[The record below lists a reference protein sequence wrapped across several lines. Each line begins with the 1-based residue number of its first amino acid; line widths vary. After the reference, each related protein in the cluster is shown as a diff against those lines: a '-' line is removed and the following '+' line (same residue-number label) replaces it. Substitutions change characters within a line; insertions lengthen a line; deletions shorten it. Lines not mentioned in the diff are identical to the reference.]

1 MKKLITLALMILWAG
16 LAFSQDPTTDKAVKA
31 FQTGNSKELASLFA
45 DNLDVVI
52 EDVNDIYSR
61 EQAEQIVKKF
71 FEKNAAKSFKINA
84 SGTTPLGLIYRIG
97 ELETA
102 NGKFKVEFKLKKVGE
117 NNLISQLEI
126 EKQ

>member
-1 MKKLITLALMILWAG
+1 MILWAG
-16 LAFSQDPTTDKAVKA
+16 VAFSQDPTTDKAVKA
-31 FQTGNSKELASLFA
+31 FQTGNSKELAALFA

-71 FEKNAAKSFKINA
+71 FEKNSPKAFKINN

-102 NGKFKVEFKLKKVGE
+102 NGKFKAEFKLKKVGE
-117 NNLISQLEI
+117 NNVISQLEI
-126 EKQ
+126 EKL